1 MRDVAREPLGL
12 GLRLRAK
19 GMGPGGSETS
29 FYVGYPRDLNF
40 QGCVMFL
47 VLITVARNDGALTVQ
62 SGQWVQRVPRTSESD
77 QFRIHGFDNCL
88 VPTPNGGVAM
98 QPSCFCG
105 VRGVRTETTAALL
118 DTCRWLTT

>member
-1 MRDVAREPLGL
+1 
-12 GLRLRAK
+12 
-19 GMGPGGSETS
+19 
-29 FYVGYPRDLNF
+29 
-40 QGCVMFL
+40 MFL
-47 VLITVARNDGALTVQ
+47 VLICDILLRWHENDGALTVQ

-98 QPSCFCG
+98 EPSCFCG

-118 DTCRWLTT
+118 GHLSLAYNLSGLGFHRCREDGVVEPSPLGAVTYYRRQAASLLWC